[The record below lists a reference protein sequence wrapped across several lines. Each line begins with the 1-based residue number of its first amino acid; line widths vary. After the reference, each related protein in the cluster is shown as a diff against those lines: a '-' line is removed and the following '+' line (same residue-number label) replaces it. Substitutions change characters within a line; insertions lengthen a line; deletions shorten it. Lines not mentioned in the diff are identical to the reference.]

1 MFSLSLTLDTFLE
14 KDRKDP
20 DVISGVK
27 AKSIE
32 RDYVSFVRVL
42 L

>member
-20 DVISGVK
+20 DVNIRG
-27 AKSIE
+27 KSKIN
-32 RDYVSFVRVL
+32 
-42 L
+42 